1 MGIKRPKALIL
12 KASGT
17 NCDLETKNA
26 FDIVGFCSE
35 IVHINEFISRKKS
48 ILDYD
53 AIAIPGGFSYGDD
66 ISAGKIFAI
75 RIKSL
80 KEDFRKFI
88 EDRRPLIGICNGF
101 QVLVKTGF
109 LPKDP
114 SYRQRATLYLNDCG
128 HFVCKW
134 VKMRINKKSKCIWTQ
149 KIDCDFY
156 LPVAHGEG
164 KFIAPKNI
172 LDYISKNNMDA
183 IKYIENPNGSINDI
197 AGITNEYGNVLG
209 LMPHPERAFFGILK
223 PGFYDKKYYIGYEFF
238 RNARDYLRF

>member
-1 MGIKRPKALIL
+1 MGVKRPKALIL

-26 FDIVGFCSE
+26 FVLVGFNAE
-35 IVHINEFISRKKS
+35 IVHINEFIFGKKR

-75 RIKSL
+75 RIRSL
-80 KEDFRKFI
+80 KDDFKKFI
-88 EDRRPLIGICNGF
+88 EDKRPLIGICNGF

-109 LPKDP
+109 LPFDKN
-114 SYRQRATLYLNDCG
+114 YRQRSTLYLNDCG

-134 VKMRINKKSKCIWTQ
+134 VGIKVNNDSKCIWT
-149 KIDCDFY
+149 KGIDDEFY
-156 LPVAHGEG
+156 LPIAHGEG
-164 KFIAPKNI
+164 KFIAP
-172 LDYISKNNMDA
+172 DDV
-183 IKYIENPNGSINDI
+183 IKYIVEGNMDVLRYTTNPNGSINDI

-223 PGFYDKKYYIGYEFF
+223 PGFSKKKYYIGYEFF
-238 RNARDYLRF
+238 KNAIDYLKS